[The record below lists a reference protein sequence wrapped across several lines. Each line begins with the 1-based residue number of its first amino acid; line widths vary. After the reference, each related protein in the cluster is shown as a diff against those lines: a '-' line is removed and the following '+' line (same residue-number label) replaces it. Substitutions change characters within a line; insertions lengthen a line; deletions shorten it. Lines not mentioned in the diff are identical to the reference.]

1 MSRREALKAVATV
14 ASRAAREG
22 EITAALAVLGVYA
35 QEPAFIT
42 AARKSQ
48 PQRARDGRV
57 LR

>member
-22 EITAALAVLGVYA
+22 EITSALAVLGVYA

-42 AARKSQ
+42 AARKAQ
-48 PQRARDGRV
+48 PVSARGIRV
-57 LR
+57 VR